1 MTVMKIGT
9 LIEMVRTIQVKIESN
24 AVLMPHSTVILGERT
39 RVRKQSRYSQLLT
52 GFKGKKVYICCS
64 NDKAYRAKQLCASK
78 AGKGKA
84 AEYTIEDIPDG
95 PMDRFTSRGTFTLA
109 PVESSV
115 LSKSDLD
122 SDDDD
127 DDFVVADDI
136 IDGQKTTMS
145 QQETS
150 ELPGKV
156 N

>member
-1 MTVMKIGT
+1 MSV
-9 LIEMVRTIQVKIESN
+9 LECESN
-24 AVLMPHSTVILGERT
+24 LVIASYSRALK
-39 RVRKQSRYSQLLT
+39 VRRYIYALAT
-52 GFKGKKVYICCS
+52 T
-64 NDKAYRAKQLCASK
+64 AYSAKQLCGSK

-84 AEYTIEDIPDG
+84 TEYTSEDIPDG
-95 PMDRFTSRGTFTLA
+95 PMDRFTSQGTFSLA

-115 LSKSDLD
+115 LSESDLD
-122 SDDDD
+122 NEDED

-136 IDGQKTTMS
+136 IDGQKTTTS